1 MGATLL
7 GQLAT
12 EYLDDRRQE
21 FNTLEKIILKDLAT
35 RKNDIKILKDQMEN
49 VTDNLKQLLRKDVLM
64 YFYIL
69 PISAELIV
77 LHLDR

>member
-35 RKNDIKILKDQMEN
+35 RRNDIKILKDQMEN
-49 VTDNLKQLLRKDVLM
+49 VTANLKQLLRKDVC
-64 YFYIL
+64 INNVKAN
-69 PISAELIV
+69 SK
-77 LHLDR
+77 RTT